1 MAHLC
6 IKVDD
11 ERRGAIRSAAE
22 QAGLT
27 MTDWVNGAISRAL
40 AGQAMAGASDIARQ
54 VEAAAEANARAA
66 ERIDEASKN
75 VSLVRRD
82 LGRSYQA
89 CLASLMLQSWYLP
102 VMLGL
107 MGAED
112 GPAGYASEMS
122 MEETY
127 RMFWRSAG
135 ALRRDPAPGNLMS
148 AYARL
153 SEYLPNGDIEALTGM
168 AEQEW
173 RRATR
178 PKGRSAGDKEDQ
190 DA

>member
-40 AGQAMAGASDIARQ
+40 AGQAMVGASDIARQ
-54 VEAAAEANARAA
+54 VEAAAEANGARAA

-75 VSLVRRD
+75 VSPVRRD

-102 VMLGL
+102 
-107 MGAED
+107 
-112 GPAGYASEMS
+112 
-122 MEETY
+122 
-127 RMFWRSAG
+127 
-135 ALRRDPAPGNLMS
+135 
-148 AYARL
+148 
-153 SEYLPNGDIEALTGM
+153 
-168 AEQEW
+168 
-173 RRATR
+173 
-178 PKGRSAGDKEDQ
+178 
-190 DA
+190 

>member
-1 MAHLC
+1 MGVF
-6 IKVDD
+6 I
-11 ERRGAIRSAAE
+11 AIRSAAE

-122 MEETY
+122 MEET
-127 RMFWRSAG
+127 
-135 ALRRDPAPGNLMS
+135 MS

-153 SEYLPNGDIEALTGM
+153 SEYLPNEDIEALTGM